1 MFGYYV
7 IFMAMHIACYYNIL
21 LTYSYRFVFTAFSDP
36 LPFLGESPT
45 ENTFFNEEILGRSA
59 GI

>member
-1 MFGYYV
+1 
-7 IFMAMHIACYYNIL
+7 MHIACYYNIL